1 MTQAQTIALYQPMLV
16 TIAQNLV
23 QCKQDAEDIVQ
34 EVFVRWLGQEQAKIE
49 NTKAYLIKAVTNS
62 CLNHLNSF
70 HKKKKEYL
78 DSIHFDE
85 FIHRIKESNFAH
97 LDLDVDLSRAF
108 KALHL
113 KLEPLERAVFLMK
126 DVFDIEY
133 SVIQEALNKKQEN
146 CRQIL
151 CRARKKLS
159 DNTPQ
164 MPFEMPD
171 VSNMLHEF
179 KEACT
184 LANAEKFIDELKE
197 DITRSWS
204 KKKSQTLG

>member
-34 EVFVRWLGQEQAKIE
+34 EVFVKWLGQEQAKIE

-171 VSNMLHEF
+171 VSNMLHAF